1 MNPIFSSRTV
11 LFSLSIAF
19 IASGCLKTRSALKGQ
34 TDNPDSGYSTKV
46 TEVSKSENQVVAE
59 ELRGE
64 INQLNGRIDE
74 LQRKNEALAKDQ
86 VKKSERDN
94 QMRDLEAKIQ
104 ELQASQSAM
113 IDALQKKQLEREKE
127 KEIPKADPT
136 KAYEK
141 ARAAQKEKK
150 YDEAIETFSEYLKFP
165 KGKHTED
172 AYFFRGEAYFSKGLH
187 KKAIVDYAALQE
199 KYAKSKFISKSL
211 LKTGMAF
218 EALGM
223 ESDSKVFYKEILAK
237 HPKSAEAKT
246 AKTKLKQAP

>member
-1 MNPIFSSRTV
+1 MNPTFSSRTLIV
-11 LFSLSIAF
+11 AVFIVFS
-19 IASGCLKTRSALKGQ
+19 ASGCLKTRSSLKGA
-34 TDNPDSGYSTKV
+34 TENPDSGYSTKV
-46 TEVSKSENQVVAE
+46 TEVSKSENQIVAE

-94 QMRDLEAKIQ
+94 QMRDLESKIQ

-127 KEIPKADPT
+127 KEVPKADPT

-150 YDEAIETFSEYLKFP
+150 YDEAIEAFSEYLKFP

-172 AYFFRGEAYFSKGLH
+172 AYFFRGDAYFAKGLH
-187 KKAIVDYAALQE
+187 KKAIVDYSSLQE
-199 KYAKSKFISKSL
+199 KYSKSKYIPKSL
-211 LKTGMAF
+211 LKTGMSF

-223 ESDSKVFYKEILAK
+223 ESDAKVFYKEILAK
-237 HPKSAEAKT
+237 HTKSPEAKT
-246 AKTKLKQAP
+246 AKTKLK